1 MSKVTLVKT
10 EDRKKGV
17 ESAIK
22 SLGTNPVNNKHI
34 LIKPNFNTAD
44 TVPGSTNNE
53 TLLALVDEIRESEQ
67 RGNVFLCSS
76 DQVAID
82 AVGIAIL
89 KVLGSNDAIM
99 RSKIFDQRQIKRA
112 VELGLGASSPSDI
125 EVFPADPE
133 SQEYR
138 DRVVEE
144 FMKG

>member
-1 MSKVTLVKT
+1 MTGKRT
-10 EDRKKGV
+10 
-17 ESAIK
+17 
-22 SLGTNPVNNKHI
+22 
-34 LIKPNFNTAD
+34 
-44 TVPGSTNNE
+44 
-53 TLLALVDEIRESEQ
+53 Q
-67 RGNVFLCSS
+67 GNVFLCSS
-76 DQVAID
+76 DRVAID

-125 EVFPADPE
+125 DVVPVDPE

-144 FMKG
+144 LMIG